1 MPAQCKRTHHPK
13 KVDSLPKIRKTSV
26 FLFNKTR
33 RIKSLLRD
41 PPCSKN
47 PFLMAENENEN
58 VFIKC
63 VDCKQRSKLTK
74 WSPWCLSLFL
84 SLSYLS
90 HSLNTRTDSCLLL
103 SSILCS
109 CISPPYMFLTQNCG
123 GNGGKSDV
131 SICKACGRV
140 KTADSIVYTLVK
152 LI

>member
-13 KVDSLPKIRKTSV
+13 KVDSLPKIRNATYQESPDG
-26 FLFNKTR
+26 T
-33 RIKSLLRD
+33 
-41 PPCSKN
+41 PGSKN
-47 PFLMAENENEN
+47 PFVIAENENEN

-63 VDCKQRSKLTK
+63 ADCKQRSKLTK